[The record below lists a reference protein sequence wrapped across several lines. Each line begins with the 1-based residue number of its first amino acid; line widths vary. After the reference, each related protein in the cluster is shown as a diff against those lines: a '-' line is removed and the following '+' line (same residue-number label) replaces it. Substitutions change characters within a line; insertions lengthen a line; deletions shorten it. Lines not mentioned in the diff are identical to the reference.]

1 MDLIYIQAQGDVAL
15 IAYGYSWKIIYETR
29 KKNVLYILTFLN

>member
-15 IAYGYSWKIIYETR
+15 IAYGYSWKIIYETH
-29 KKNVLYILTFLN
+29 KKMYYILTFLN